1 MLDAFH
7 RSVGKRNG
15 FERLSGCAPEECE
28 APVLLKGGSLAA
40 PFLAERT
47 LDL

>member
-15 FERLSGCAPEECE
+15 FERLSGCAPAECGG
-28 APVLLKGGSLAA
+28 PVLLKGELLAA
-40 PFLAERT
+40 PFLAERR
-47 LDL
+47 LD